1 MLLQEGIS
9 DLLRAR
15 QRNGINMLS
24 KVNILLCGSDIYV
37 ARVGENV
44 EDEAAFQ
51 GVVLKIGPAMDMR
64 GTCPGG
70 LSMPERIRL
79 ESSQPGNKVLACSH
93 QSAWSGA
100 ECCHGHSKEY
110 VLYRIVCRYCC
121 AVECVPILDA
131 AVWCGVA
138 RGS

>member
-1 MLLQEGIS
+1 MALFGYSLAMSMLQEGIC

-37 ARVGENV
+37 ARIGENV
-44 EDEAAFQ
+44 EDADTFR

-70 LSMPERIRL
+70 YTNDWTTVQYCVI
-79 ESSQPGNKVLACSH
+79 VLC
-93 QSAWSGA
+93 
-100 ECCHGHSKEY
+100 
-110 VLYRIVCRYCC
+110 
-121 AVECVPILDA
+121 
-131 AVWCGVA
+131 
-138 RGS
+138 